1 MLRNGDSADTETD
14 LVPAVGGRSEISDG
28 EGLGAASPVFKRHY
42 DMPSR
47 DLEKWRLPSTL
58 RDPQETRGNS

>member
-42 DMPSR
+42 DMPR
-47 DLEKWRLPSTL
+47 ETL
-58 RDPQETRGNS
+58 RNGDYRVP